1 MTGKQK
7 DKQIFKKKILKPQ
20 RQIGTGC
27 FKVQPQEKSS
37 TKKSQ
42 NVAHK
47 LSNSRNGAFKQE
59 QEGLAYPKK

>member
-7 DKQIFKKKILKPQ
+7 DKQIFKKKILKPR

-27 FKVQPQEKSS
+27 FEVQPQEKSS

-47 LSNSRNGAFKQE
+47 LSNSRKGAF
-59 QEGLAYPKK
+59 